1 MVEFSSADNS
11 GPIQTEEMR
20 GTVKWFNAVKGF
32 GFVTPSDGSNDAFLH
47 LSVLRDAGYQ
57 ELQPGAT
64 ILCEV
69 AKRAKG
75 LQVTRIVEVDCST
88 AKPVARPM
96 RDAMEHAPT
105 SLADDS
111 SYTPAAVKW
120 FNTEKGYGFVSLAD
134 SQRDVFVHVV
144 TLRRAGIQ
152 QLEPGQQV
160 EVVITDGPKGP
171 QAADIRMG

>member
-1 MVEFSSADNS
+1 M
-11 GPIQTEEMR
+11 
-20 GTVKWFNAVKGF
+20 KWFNAVKGF

-69 AKRAKG
+69 ARRAKG

-88 AKPVARPM
+88 AKAPVARPS
-96 RDAMEHAPT
+96 REVTAPM
-105 SLADDS
+105 SFAEDS
-111 SYTPAAVKW
+111 SFTPAAVKW
-120 FNTEKGYGFVSLAD
+120 FNSEKGYGFVSLAD

-171 QAADIRMG
+171 QAADIRMS